1 MTDFNNLLERVEWLI
16 GQMGM
21 TKTRFAKEI
30 SRPATNVWNCS
41 VAMRRESASSCVV
54 PTDLASTLSPPAKV
68 MMIEYLFMVA
78 FFLNN
83 AILRPLLSE
92 LRKILHGQFGH
103 RLHACADITLGHDSG
118 AVARQ
123 PRYEQKVTTAQI

>member
-16 GQMGM
+16 GQKGM
-21 TKTRFAKEI
+21 TKSRFAKEI
-30 SRPATNVWNCS
+30 GL
-41 VAMRRESASSCVV
+41 
-54 PTDLASTLSPPAKV
+54 D
-68 MMIEYLFMVA
+68 LFMVA

-123 PRYEQKVTTAQI
+123 TRYEQKVTAAQIQIRAK